1 MRLNDPLITSFEFK
15 GNTYDIDMAFDSVLD
30 VFDVLHD
37 KTLRDQEKAE
47 INLAIL
53 LGVHLKG
60 NEAVNLWNYIYEN
73 FIYTEKKK
81 PIQYDLAGNP
91 MPTPDDGEE
100 ESHIDIEQDAEYL
113 YASFMQAYQIDL
125 YKSQGKMHWRK
136 FQSLLSGL
144 PDDTIMQK
152 VIRIR
157 RWKPSKG
164 EPSKQVQE
172 MERLQR
178 IYALEQEE
186 VDE

>member
-100 ESHIDIEQDAEYL
+100 ESHIDIEQDAELIYS
-113 YASFMQAYQIDL
+113 SFMDAYQLDL
-125 YKSQGKMHWRK
+125 FKMQGKLHWRK
-136 FQSLLSGL
+136 FQALLAGL
-144 PDDTIMQK
+144 PSSTIMQR
-152 VIRIR
+152 VIQIR
-157 RWKPSKG
+157 AWKPSKSDNG
-164 EPSKQVQE
+164 ETKE
-172 MERLQR
+172 TMNKLQR
-178 IYALEQEE
+178 IYALK
-186 VDE
+186 D

>member
-1 MRLNDPLITSFEFK
+1 MRLNAPLVTSFVFE
-15 GNTYDIDMAFDSVLD
+15 GEEYDIDLAFNTVLD
-30 VFDVLHD
+30 VFDILED
-37 KTLRDQEKAE
+37 KTYRNYEKAQ
-47 INLAIL
+47 INIAIL
-53 LGVHLKG
+53 LGVKLTREK
-60 NEAVNLWNYIYEN
+60 AVNLWNYIYET
-73 FIYTEKKK
+73 FIYIEKKE
-81 PIQYDLAGNP
+81 PIQYDLKGNP
-91 MPTPDDGEE
+91 MPTNDGDEE
-100 ESHIDIEQDAEYL
+100 ENFIDIKQDAEYL

-125 YKSQGKMHWRK
+125 YESQGKMHWRK
-136 FQSLLSGL
+136 FQSLLNGL

-178 IYALEQEE
+178 IYALEKEE